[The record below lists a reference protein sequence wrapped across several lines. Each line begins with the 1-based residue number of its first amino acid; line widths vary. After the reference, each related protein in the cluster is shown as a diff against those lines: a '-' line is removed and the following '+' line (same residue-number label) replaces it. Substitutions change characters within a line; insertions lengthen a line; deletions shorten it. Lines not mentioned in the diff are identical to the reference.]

1 MRRWTCLAWSVSLGL
16 SFSVR
21 AAEPTVPP
29 SPRVFGESSQ
39 LQLVDFEGPP
49 IPEGAVPPSPINQLG
64 PNDGGSLPPMI
75 ASQAGT
81 YSSPSTMPG
90 MAAPAPAAAKPAG
103 PKPPPQPW
111 KPCFFDNDF
120 SYKKDPNHT
129 YLLGEELKDMPLDSV
144 FPWDAGEDTRLSVGG
159 ELRHRHMNEENR
171 LRAPFG
177 TGGHSTYE
185 LLRWRQYFDLKHSD
199 WVRVYIEMIDAS
211 IYNADLPITG
221 IDKNRW
227 DLQNAFADLRVLERD
242 DKPVWL
248 RVGRQEL
255 LFGSQRLV
263 SPLDWGNTRR
273 NWDGV
278 RINSPGTT
286 WDLDAWLVNPVNTGT
301 FGAGGGAGP
310 GLGVNKNDHDFDQ
323 RQSDIVFGG
332 AWGTYKGIKD
342 HTIDTFLLF
351 DRHSRLFP
359 GGAGF
364 DPTPAVPP
372 PLNNSFPLGDR
383 YTLGTR
389 WLGTFPTDGG
399 RSYLTDVEGGYQFG
413 NDKFQQVQAGYFT
426 GGVGHVWKSVK
437 WEPTVWGFYD
447 WASGDNNP
455 TDGVNSTFYQHY
467 GLVHAYLGLID
478 NVARQNTSD
487 INYRVSVKPTKKL
500 QLQAAQ
506 HFIQL
511 ANNSDS
517 LYTITG
523 QKFGSPGGHGRD
535 VGNELD
541 LLATY
546 TYNQNFSIEAGQF
559 WFWYGDYIHS
569 VQPARQDAQQ
579 FYVQTTFR
587 Y

>member
-1 MRRWTCLAWSVSLGL
+1 MRRWTCLAWSVSVGL

-29 SPRVFGESSQ
+29 SPRVFGEPGQ
-39 LQLVDFEGPP
+39 VQFVDFAGPP
-49 IPEGAVPPSPINQLG
+49 TSDESLPPSPINQLA
-64 PNDGGSLPPMI
+64 PNDSASLPPMI

-81 YSSPSTMPG
+81 YSSPSTSPG
-90 MAAPAPAAAKPAG
+90 MAAPAPAAAKPAA

-120 SYKKDPNHT
+120 SYKKDPKHT
-129 YLLGEELKDMPLDSV
+129 YLLGEEFKDMPLDSIL
-144 FPWDAGEDTRLSVGG
+144 PWDIAEDTRLSVGG
-159 ELRHRHMNEENR
+159 ELRFRYMDERNR
-171 LRAPFG
+171 LRVPFALPNA
-177 TGGHSTYE
+177 HNTYD

-199 WVRVYIEMIDAS
+199 WLRVYIEGIDAS
-211 IYNADLPITG
+211 ITGNSLPPTG
-221 IDKNRW
+221 IDMNRW
-227 DLQNAFADLRVLERD
+227 DLLNAFVDLKVMERD
-242 DKPVWL
+242 DKPVWV

-255 LFGSQRLV
+255 QFGSQRLV
-263 SPLDWGNTRR
+263 SALDWANTRR

-286 WDLDAWLVNPVNTGT
+286 WDLDAWLTNPVSTAT
-301 FGAGGGAGP
+301 FGTGD
-310 GLGVNKNDHDFDQ
+310 GLGVLKNDHAFDQ
-323 RQSDIVFGG
+323 PQRNILFGG

-342 HTIDTFLLF
+342 HTIDTFFLYNHY
-351 DRHSRLFP
+351 DKTFP
-359 GGAGF
+359 LGNGF
-364 DPTPAVPP
+364 
-372 PLNNSFPLGDR
+372 PLIGPNALYSFPVGDR

-389 WLGTFPTDGG
+389 WLGAFPTDGG
-399 RSYLTDVEGGYQFG
+399 NSYLTDVEGGYQFG
-413 NDKFQQVQAGYFT
+413 NDIGHGISQQVQAGYFT
-426 GGVGHVWKSVK
+426 GGLGHVWKSVA
-437 WEPTVWGFYD
+437 WEPTIWGFYD
-447 WASGDNNP
+447 WASGDNNKN
-455 TDGVNSTFYQHY
+455 DGKDSTFFQNY

-487 INYRVSVKPTKKL
+487 INYRLSVKPTKKL

-506 HFIQL
+506 HFISL

-523 QKFGSPGGHGRD
+523 QRFGAPGGHGRD
-535 VGNELD
+535 VGQEVD

-546 TYNQNFSIEAGQF
+546 TYNQNFSIEMGQF